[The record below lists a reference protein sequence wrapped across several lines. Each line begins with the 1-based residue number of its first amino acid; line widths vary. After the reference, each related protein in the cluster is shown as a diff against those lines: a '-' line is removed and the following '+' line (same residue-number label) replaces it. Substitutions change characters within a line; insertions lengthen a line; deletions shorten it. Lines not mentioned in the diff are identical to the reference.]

1 MNKTFLTNKNLLTEV
16 QQWLKASLTDQI
28 DDDRLLTLIIVV
40 NEVIQNIY
48 RYSYNGDESK
58 PIKIDLENEKKSIE
72 FTISDNGTPCYDQS
86 FKSKDNL
93 TSEDG
98 GFGMK
103 IILENA
109 KTFEIIPQNDGN
121 ITKLIF

>member
-1 MNKTFLTNKNLLTEV
+1 MKKEFLTNKNLLTEV
-16 QQWLKASLTDQI
+16 QQWLKANLSDQI
-28 DDDRLLTLIIVV
+28 NDDRLLTLIIVV

-48 RYSYNGDESK
+48 RYAYNDEESK
-58 PIKIDLENEKKSIE
+58 LIKIDLEIKKKSIK

-86 FKSKDNL
+86 FISKDNV

-109 KTFEIIPQNDGN
+109 ETFEIIPQNDGN